1 MKHLRSSASIRG
13 SIRGRLVKAGLI
25 LVTLLYG
32 GAAAYLRL
40 NETSLVYRP
49 GLRELAAPDARWA
62 LNERVVTYRSADS
75 TALSAWIIPAPNAD
89 SSTKWLLICHGQTG
103 NIGYGERPE
112 FYASARATGLN
123 LFAFD
128 YRGFGAS
135 SGSPR
140 EDGLYEDAVA
150 SYRYLV
156 DSLDVPPE
164 RIIIFGHS
172 LGSGVAIEL
181 AARVPAAAL
190 VVEGAYTSIP
200 DRAQEIY
207 PYFPVKLIATQRFAS
222 IDKIARVRTPKLLL
236 HSPTDDIIPF
246 AHGQRLFARALEP
259 KKFVTVRGGHI
270 VAFRE
275 DSATYFGA
283 LRGLVQGLR

>member
-1 MKHLRSSASIRG
+1 MR
-13 SIRGRLVKAGLI
+13 RL
-25 LVTLLYG
+25 LVFVLVLATLGYG
-32 GAAAYLRL
+32 GGAVYLRA
-40 NETSLVYRP
+40 NEADLVYRP
-49 GLRELAAPDARWA
+49 GKRALETPDARWA
-62 LNERVVTYRSADS
+62 LRERLVTYPSADG
-75 TALSAWIIPAPNAD
+75 TKLSAWIIPAPVAD
-89 SSTKWLLICHGQTG
+89 SLAMWLLICHGQTG

-112 FYASARATGLN
+112 FYASARAAGLN

-135 SGSPR
+135 EGSPR
-140 EDGLYEDAVA
+140 ETGFYDDALA
-150 SYRYLV
+150 SYRFLA
-156 DSLDVPPE
+156 DSLGVPPQ

-172 LGSGVAIEL
+172 LGSGVAIDL

-222 IDKIARVRTPKLLL
+222 IDKIARITTPKLLL
-236 HSPTDDIIPF
+236 HSPSDDIIPF
-246 AHGQRLFARALEP
+246 AHGQRLFERAVEP
-259 KKFVTVRGGHI
+259 KKFVALKGGHI

-283 LRGLVQGLR
+283 LRALVDSLETASSQSRR

>member
-1 MKHLRSSASIRG
+1 MR
-13 SIRGRLVKAGLI
+13 RLFTAL
-25 LVTLLYG
+25 LVVATSCYV
-32 GAAAYLRL
+32 GAAAWLRFSESTL
-40 NETSLVYRP
+40 IYRP
-49 GLRELAAPDARWA
+49 GVRELTTPDARWA
-62 LNERVVTYRSADS
+62 MNQRAVSYPSVDGTK
-75 TALSAWIIPAPNAD
+75 LSAWIIPAHDANAAAM
-89 SSTKWLLICHGQTG
+89 WLLICHGQSG
-103 NIGYGERPE
+103 NIGYAERPE

-135 SGSPR
+135 EGSPR
-140 EDGLYEDAVA
+140 EDGFYDDAMA

-156 DSLDVPPE
+156 DSLRVPPA

-181 AARVPAAAL
+181 ATRVPAAAL
-190 VVEGAYTSIP
+190 VVEGAYTSLP

-207 PYFPVKLIATQRFAS
+207 PYFPVRVIATQRFAS
-222 IDKIARVRTPKLLL
+222 IDKIARVTTPKLLL

-246 AHGQRLFARALEP
+246 AHGERLFARATEP
-259 KKFVTVRGGHI
+259 KRFVTLKGGHI
-270 VAFRE
+270 IAFRQ

-283 LRGLVQGLR
+283 LNWLVDSLEHSTR

>member
-1 MKHLRSSASIRG
+1 MRRVS
-13 SIRGRLVKAGLI
+13 LI
-25 LVTLLYG
+25 LFVLAIAGYG
-32 GAAAYLRL
+32 GGAVYLRA
-40 NETSLVYRP
+40 NETDLVYRP
-49 GLRELAAPDARWA
+49 GQRELDAPDARWA
-62 LNERVVTYRSADS
+62 LHERPVSYASVDGTR
-75 TALSAWIIPAPNAD
+75 LSAWIIPAPVAD
-89 SSTKWLLICHGQTG
+89 SLAMWLLICHGQTG

-112 FYASARATGLN
+112 FYASARASGLN

-135 SGSPR
+135 EGAPR
-140 EDGLYEDAVA
+140 EGGFYDDALA
-150 SYRYLV
+150 SYRFLV
-156 DSLDVPPE
+156 DSLRIPPR

-172 LGSGVAIEL
+172 LGSGVAIDL
-181 AARVPAAAL
+181 ATRVPAAAL

-222 IDKIARVRTPKLLL
+222 IDKIDRITTPKLLL
-236 HSPTDDIIPF
+236 HSPSDDIIPF
-246 AHGQRLFARALEP
+246 AHGQRLFERAVEP
-259 KKFVTVRGGHI
+259 KKFVTLKGGHI

-283 LRGLVQGLR
+283 LRSLVDSLQHSGR